1 MRSISSLRGKLNV
14 LLHCVEDL
22 FSSGNGGKE
31 AQVRIHGFCRDAL
44 FEKFAYKL
52 LRFRVQTHLED
63 VGDGQ
68 RLFYYFPVAAFVRA
82 NTADFS

>member
-1 MRSISSLRGKLNV
+1 MYSYTAWKIYSVVAMVVRKRRFGYTDS
-14 LLHCVEDL
+14 VEML
-22 FSSGNGGKE
+22 F
-31 AQVRIHGFCRDAL
+31 